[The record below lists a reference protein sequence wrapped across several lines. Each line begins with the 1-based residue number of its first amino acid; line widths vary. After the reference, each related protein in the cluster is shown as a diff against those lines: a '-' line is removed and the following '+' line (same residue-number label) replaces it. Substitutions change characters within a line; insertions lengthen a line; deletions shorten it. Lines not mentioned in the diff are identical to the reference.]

1 MKNLTKMSI
10 YLNVNLKYIS
20 SEKDNKILIMIEIS
34 LNEDQKKDFQKNGFL
49 IIESF
54 LDTANIERLYES
66 FNNLFIGK
74 FETGIEPDE
83 WNWKFESGPK
93 DVILLHILM
102 FHFLYRHYR

>member
-1 MKNLTKMSI
+1 M
-10 YLNVNLKYIS
+10 
-20 SEKDNKILIMIEIS
+20 MIEIS

-54 LDTANIERLYES
+54 LDTTHFERLYER
-66 FNNLFIGK
+66 FHNLFNGN

-93 DVILLHILM
+93 DVILLHIQVSL
-102 FHFLYRHYR
+102 FLYRHYQ